1 MSEVHRIVIQTRAP
15 RGKDP
20 GKVAEGFY
28 CVVDGYVIL
37 TDEAGKPTG
46 DSKHYLDSDGDAR
59 LIACRILRRRQNAS
73 GSSGSFAGPIR
84 YPKIGY

>member
-20 GKVAEGFY
+20 GKVAEGY
-28 CVVDGYVIL
+28 YVVVDGCVVL
-37 TDEAGKPTG
+37 TDQAGKPLG
-46 DSKHYLDSDGDAR
+46 SEKHYLDSDGDAR